1 MDRSFQLINS
11 FGYLL
16 VLFKSV
22 FSFGASMVAQ
32 IVKNLPAMGKTQVQF
47 LGWEDPLEKEIS
59 THSNI
64 LA

>member
-22 FSFGASMVAQ
+22 FSFEASMVAQ